1 MNILALNYEYPP
13 LGGGGGVLSEHVLE
27 HLAAAGHTTT
37 LITSGGQNLDQLET
51 RRGVRIERVPVLMR
65 NAKNTASMASML
77 SYHPLAC
84 KAGMKAAQASKFDC
98 LLTFFAIPT
107 GPAGAHIAKKTGI
120 PNVLFLLGG
129 DVYDPSKKLSPHKT
143 PLLRGTVGRVIR
155 EADHVFAGSRDVR
168 ASALKYFSLGDKPV
182 EVVPLSIAPFDI
194 PRVNRSDLGFAEDD
208 VVITTIGRLV
218 SRKNVEA
225 LIEAVLRVN
234 AEGSA
239 CRLTVMGDGP
249 SREGLQSM
257 IDEKNAADRITLL
270 GNVSE
275 EDKHRHLAAADIY
288 ASTSIHEGFGLVFLE
303 GMHAGLPVVCYDNG
317 GQTDFVIEDKNGYV
331 IKLNELDDFSK
342 ALKRLVDDR
351 SLRERMKARNI
362 EDVKGYYVETACQRY
377 LEVIEQLAQR

>member
-27 HLAAAGHTTT
+27 HLAAAGHSTT
-37 LITSGGQNLDQLET
+37 LITSGGQNLEQLET
-51 RRGVRIERVPVLMR
+51 RAGVRIERVPVLMR
-65 NAKNTASMASML
+65 TAKNTASMASML

-84 KAGMKAAQASKFDC
+84 KAGMKAAAREKFDC
-98 LLTFFAIPT
+98 VLTFFAIPT

-143 PLLRGTVGRVIR
+143 PFLRGTVGRVIR
-155 EADHVFAGSRDVR
+155 EADHVFAGSKDVR
-168 ASALKYFSLGDKPV
+168 ASALKYFSLNDKPV
-182 EVVPLSIAPFDI
+182 EVVPLSIAPFNL
-194 PRVNRSDLGFAEDD
+194 PEVNRADIGLKDDD

-225 LIEAVLRVN
+225 LIQSVLSVN
-234 AEGSA
+234 SQGSP

-249 SREGLQSM
+249 SHEGLQAL
-257 IDEKNAADRITLL
+257 IEERGAGDRIKLL
-270 GNVSE
+270 GNVTE
-275 EDKHRHLAAADIY
+275 EDKHRHLAASDIY

-317 GQTDFVIEDKNGYV
+317 GQTDFVIEDQNGYV
-331 IKLNELDDFSK
+331 IKLNELDAFTG
-342 ALKRLVDDR
+342 ALKRLVDDKA
-351 SLRERMKARNI
+351 LRDRIKANNI
-362 EDVKGYYVETACQRY
+362 EDVKGYYVATACQRY
-377 LEVIEQLAQR
+377 LEVIEQLARR